1 MTQAFNLSQLA
12 NNLNTSG
19 QLDATDGLTGSVPV
33 ANGGT
38 GQSSLT
44 ANAVLLG
51 NGTSG
56 VQAVAPSTS
65 GNVLVSNGTTWV
77 SQAPSGGG
85 VTSLNGQ
92 TGAITSTNIDAIGS
106 YIVSPYATTG
116 SLAITGIST
125 NTTVSGSLLKYN
137 YSSGPGGSAGGI
149 TTNATRL
156 DSTTYNGGGTSLS
169 GTWRLL
175 SLETRYSFNAGCCTR
190 MYVWCPSL
198 WVRIS

>member
-19 QLDATDGLTGSVPV
+19 QLDATDGLTGAVPV

-77 SQAPSGGG
+77 SQAPAGGG

-92 TGAITSTNIDAIGS
+92 TGAITNTGFNAIGS
-106 YIVSPYATTG
+106 YTAGCLLIGSGTQATEGNTYAGSSIVQNIALT
-116 SLAITGIST
+116 
-125 NTTVSGSLLKYN
+125 
-137 YSSGPGGSAGGI
+137 SSGTSGMLGFFSSA
-149 TTNATRL
+149 L
-156 DSTTYNGGGTSLS
+156 ETSSLGKS
-169 GTWRLL
+169 GTWRIMNRLRN
-175 SLETRYSFNAGCCTR
+175 STAQKGGYNAQ
-190 MYVWCPSL
+190 PSL
-198 WVRIS
+198 FVRIS

>member
-19 QLDATDGLTGSVPV
+19 QLDATDGLTGAVPV

-65 GNVLVSNGTTWV
+65 GNLLVSNGTTWV

-92 TGAITSTNIDAIGS
+92 TGAITNTNIYSIGM
-106 YIVSPYATTG
+106 YVCGRPQ
-116 SLAITGIST
+116 
-125 NTTVSGSLLKYN
+125 NTTVYNVNDTVAGSILYSTCPSRGIWN
-137 YSSGPGGSAGGI
+137 ATDGNWSSGAGQ
-149 TTNATRL
+149 TLVNT
-156 DSTTYNGGGTSLS
+156 
-169 GTWRLL
+169 GTWRCV
-175 SLETRYSFNAGCCTR
+175 SPSTQPFTGQYNAGIF
-190 MYVWCPSL
+190 
-198 WVRIS
+198 VRIS